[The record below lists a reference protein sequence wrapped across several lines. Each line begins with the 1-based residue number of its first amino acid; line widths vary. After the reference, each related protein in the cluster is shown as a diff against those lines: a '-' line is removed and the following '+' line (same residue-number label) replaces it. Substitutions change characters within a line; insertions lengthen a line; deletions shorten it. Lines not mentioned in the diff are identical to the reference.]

1 MGALKGRRTRA
12 ALVAIAL
19 FAIGLLGLASCGPP
33 DVDESPAN
41 APTVTVKSVVATRTT
56 TTLPM
61 FTPTDSVPRPSPSGA
76 KPPTTLPAQTSP
88 PITVGTAAAPT
99 AICNDGT
106 YWYVAQHQGACS
118 QHGGVAVFYR

>member
-12 ALVAIAL
+12 AL

-33 DVDESPAN
+33 DVDELPTN
-41 APTVTVKSVVATRTT
+41 APSVTAKSVVETRAT
-56 TTLPM
+56 TTLPI
-61 FTPTDSVPRPSPSGA
+61 FTPTDSVPRPSPNGT
-76 KPPTTLPAQTSP
+76 KLPTTLPAQTSSP
-88 PITVGTAAAPT
+88 ATGETAAAPT